1 MPPGLL
7 KVISVNNCRGRTHL
21 LFETEPG
28 NCSPFCLLGQRES
41 GAHLHRGATG
51 FLYHLF
57 FLKTPMVGAF
67 GGVPLLKWICCHTAE
82 STDESLG
89 CEEKPRGRFGGKKQK
104 KHNHSAYSKG
114 KAVWACCEEGD
125 TGRERAN
132 RGRRRGAP
140 VRERAWECRSQ
151 KSQAWSGR
159 AHPESCT
166 SQRKATELRAFMSTK
181 DGKQLRRAVSREVQS
196 SAKGQTQCAEITQ
209 RLGGKDS
216 NDSWFTW

>member
-1 MPPGLL
+1 MSLWAVKKSPGAGLGEKNRKNITIL
-7 KVISVNNCRGRTHL
+7 HIQRGKLSGLAVRR
-21 LFETEPG
+21 EIQEGRGQTEG
-28 NCSPFCLLGQRES
+28 
-41 GAHLHRGATG
+41 
-51 FLYHLF
+51 
-57 FLKTPMVGAF
+57 
-67 GGVPLLKWICCHTAE
+67 
-82 STDESLG
+82 
-89 CEEKPRGRFGGKKQK
+89 
-104 KHNHSAYSKG
+104 
-114 KAVWACCEEGD
+114 
-125 TGRERAN
+125 
-132 RGRRRGAP
+132 GAP
-140 VRERAWECRSQ
+140 GAPIRERAWECRSQ